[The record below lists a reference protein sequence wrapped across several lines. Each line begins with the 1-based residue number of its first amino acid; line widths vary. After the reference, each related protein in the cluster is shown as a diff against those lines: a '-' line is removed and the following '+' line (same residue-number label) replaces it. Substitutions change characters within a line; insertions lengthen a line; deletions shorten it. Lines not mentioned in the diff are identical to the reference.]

1 MIEYATQFL
10 KQARLI
16 EMRNFTGFYYEMEKD
31 AKQANRQALA
41 ILSILRRGNLPRL
54 ASSVKELVIE
64 LDDVRIL
71 ASRKTLEQVERT
83 LEEHGTRRTRILRQ
97 IERLFP

>member
-1 MIEYATQFL
+1 LML
-10 KQARLI
+10 
-16 EMRNFTGFYYEMEKD
+16 
-31 AKQANRQALA
+31 
-41 ILSILRRGNLPRL
+41 LSTLRRGNLSHL

-71 ASRKTLEQVERT
+71 ASRKTLEQVEKT